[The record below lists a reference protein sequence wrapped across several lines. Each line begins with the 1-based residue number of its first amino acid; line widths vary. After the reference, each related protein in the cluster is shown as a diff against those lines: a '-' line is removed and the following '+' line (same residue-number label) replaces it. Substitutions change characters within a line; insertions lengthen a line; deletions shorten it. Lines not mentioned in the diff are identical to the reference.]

1 MAIRGW
7 QKGVFKLSQWA
18 VKLAREGLQIPI
30 PQSVLNRLV
39 RKVDDASVRD
49 LRLEAREADRV
60 VLSGLKKKG
69 VWVDFSAT
77 FALEAPAEEE
87 PAQSLVLKLESAE
100 PFFARGA
107 LLAALA
113 DVDGIKVTGD
123 RALVDL
129 GEIIKHNEWGS
140 KIPEAVRGRL
150 RIMEAHSSEG
160 RIQLRVGLA

>member
-18 VKLAREGLQIPI
+18 VKLAREGFNIPV
-30 PQSVLNRLV
+30 PQSVLIRIV
-39 RKVDDASVRD
+39 RKVDDPSVRD
-49 LRLEAREADRV
+49 LRLEARDEDRL

-69 VWVDFSAT
+69 MWVDFSAT
-77 FALEAPAEEE
+77 FTLEPPGEDE
-87 PAQSLVLKLESAE
+87 PPQSLALNLETTE
-100 PFFARGA
+100 PFFARGP
-107 LLAALA
+107 LLGALA
-113 DVDGIKVTGD
+113 GVDGIKVKGD

-129 GEIIKHNEWGS
+129 GEIIQQNQWGR

-160 RIQLRVGLA
+160 RVQLRLGLA

>member
-7 QKGVFKLSQWA
+7 QKGVFKVSQWA
-18 VKLAREGLQIPI
+18 IKLAREGLRIPV

-39 RKVDDASVRD
+39 RNVDDPSVRD
-49 LRLEAREADRV
+49 LRLEAQEADRV

-69 VWVDFSAT
+69 VWVGFSAT
-77 FALEAPAEEE
+77 FTLAAPGEEE
-87 PAQSLVLKLESAE
+87 PPQSLALTLETAE

-113 DVDGIKVTGD
+113 DIDGVQVEGD

-129 GEIIKHNEWGS
+129 REVIRQHDWGS
-140 KIPEAVRGRL
+140 KIPEGVRNRL

-160 RIQLRVGLA
+160 RIQLRVGLV